1 MTPTFA
7 DRHRPVLLELRGSNL
22 VPSGATDAKCRFR
35 SRNGDTF
42 ANASVISSEL
52 ARCVAPHRGSA
63 PEDTDATALAD
74 IDEVTPTLAL
84 TTPTPNPT
92 PNPNP
97 NPN

>member
-22 VPSGATDAKCRFR
+22 VPSGGTDAKCRFR

-74 IDEVTPTLAL
+74 IDEVTPTLA
-84 TTPTPNPT
+84 
-92 PNPNP
+92 
-97 NPN
+97 